1 MSKKFQALGN
11 FALKVTSQSIF
22 DFITGIINT
31 HKFRMTVKRKIF
43 KPILH
48 FPQELSKYWESFE
61 QKWYMSMC
69 VFFWLNKF
77 SGFFIGSILETG
89 TSTKAN
95 TAWKVS
101 VFPVILVRTFPH
113 LDSIWRLDISSYSVQ
128 MRKNADQNNAEY
140 GHFLCSVKLPTDLKI
155 VTAMTPEQG

>member
-61 QKWYMSMC
+61 QKMVYVYVC
-69 VFFWLNKF
+69 VFLAKQ
-77 SGFFIGSILETG
+77 IL
-89 TSTKAN
+89 
-95 TAWKVS
+95 W
-101 VFPVILVRTFPH
+101 ILHWVNFRNWYIYK
-113 LDSIWRLDISSYSVQ
+113 S
-128 MRKNADQNNAEY
+128 
-140 GHFLCSVKLPTDLKI
+140 
-155 VTAMTPEQG
+155 

>member
-31 HKFRMTVKRKIF
+31 QKFRMTVKRKIF
-43 KPILH
+43 KPTLH
-48 FPQELSKYWESFE
+48 FPQELSKSWESFE

-69 VFFWLNKF
+69 AFFPK
-77 SGFFIGSILETG
+77 ILETG

-95 TAWKVS
+95 TA
-101 VFPVILVRTFPH
+101 
-113 LDSIWRLDISSYSVQ
+113 
-128 MRKNADQNNAEY
+128 
-140 GHFLCSVKLPTDLKI
+140 
-155 VTAMTPEQG
+155 